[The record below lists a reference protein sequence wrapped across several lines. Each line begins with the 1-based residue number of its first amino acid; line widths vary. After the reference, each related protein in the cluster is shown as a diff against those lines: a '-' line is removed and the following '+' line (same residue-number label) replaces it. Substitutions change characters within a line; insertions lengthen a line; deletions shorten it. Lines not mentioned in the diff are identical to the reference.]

1 MTKMSESSNMVEGQ
15 GAFGVIFENLKPS
28 DDPLTINIVRTV
40 FKNSGESIV
49 AGRDHMG
56 LAHLIIPFTG
66 ESQDVSLGQLTEGLK
81 VQAVVYPD
89 GRKYLDFQCLEQ
101 RSDDIFGAICNSLCV
116 EIHADGQL
124 SAASLRAA
132 VSREIERWKAILAS
146 LFSQEPSQSEIIGLL
161 GELVVLRTIVKID
174 PQKGLKSWF
183 GPDQSRHD
191 FEFASHAIE
200 VKTTTRVASK
210 SVEVHGKAQLSAA
223 PGSSLKLT
231 LIQVERALDGLCIAN
246 LLEEIVDAGV
256 TRADLAAKLL
266 KWFPAGIAQLPSWAS
281 QYSFKLTAI
290 TTYAVDDDFPIPDPS
305 KFGPSVEPR
314 VTSFSCTLNLDGLA
328 GRVDDEASLPSL
340 LSGFIA

>member
-1 MTKMSESSNMVEGQ
+1 MSDLTNVIEGQ

-28 DDPLTINIVRTV
+28 NDPLTINIVKTV
-40 FKNSGESIV
+40 FKNSGEPIV

-66 ESQDVSLGQLTEGLK
+66 ESKDVALGQLTEGLK
-81 VQAVVYPD
+81 VQEVVYPD

-132 VSREIERWKAILAS
+132 VSREIERWKALLAS
-146 LFSQEPSQSEIIGLL
+146 LASREPSQSEIIGLL
-161 GELVVLRTIVKID
+161 GELVVLRTIVRID
-174 PQKGLKSWF
+174 PQRGLKSWF

-191 FEFASHAIE
+191 FEFAKHAIE
-200 VKTTTRVASK
+200 AKTTTRVSTK
-210 SVEVHGKAQLSAA
+210 SIEVHGKAQLSAA
-223 PGSSLKLT
+223 PGSSLHLT
-231 LIQVERALDGLCIAN
+231 LIQVERALDGMCIATLIEDISN
-246 LLEEIVDAGV
+246 AGV
-256 TRADLAAKLL
+256 ARADLATKLA
-266 KWFPAGIAQLPSWAS
+266 KWFPGGISQLPTWAS

-290 TTYAVDDDFPIPDPS
+290 TTYAVDEDFPIPDPS

-314 VTSFSCTLNLDGLA
+314 VSSFSCTLNLDGLA
-328 GRVDDEASLPSL
+328 GRVDDETSFTNLVAD
-340 LSGFIA
+340 FIS